1 MNDVVDRQPRVATRG
16 PIRELT
22 PPVRSERRGK
32 RQPPKP
38 QSLVQRGLTVACL
51 VAAGAA
57 LLPAGQMVLA
67 GLASYRAEL
76 ALQRWSSSGQPP
88 AEAKWQSTL
97 AAVKQAN
104 ALYPVASG
112 TYLEQLGQVYAW
124 KAFDQPAGADSARE
138 SRLAATQ
145 AYRQASAAR
154 PTWPNTWA
162 HLAHSKYA
170 LGEVDDEFAQ
180 ALRQAN
186 RWGPYR
192 PDVQLELASIGLR
205 AWPLLTHSQ
214 RVDAVTSARIAMD
227 SDNQTAT
234 ALFALAQANGLE
246 QTLCMSAANELGR
259 TRNYCTRGGNP

>member
-1 MNDVVDRQPRVATRG
+1 MNEVIDLPPVSTTS
-16 PIRELT
+16 ELT

-38 QSLVQRGLTVACL
+38 QTRMQRSLSVVCL
-51 VAAGAA
+51 VAAAGA
-57 LLPAGQMVLA
+57 LVPAAQMVLA

-76 ALQRWSSSGQPP
+76 SLQRWSTAGQPP
-88 AEAKWQSTL
+88 AEAKWQTTL
-97 AAVKQAN
+97 AAAKQAN

-112 TYLEQLGQVYAW
+112 TYLDQLGQVYAW
-124 KAFDQPAGADSARE
+124 KAFDQPSGGGSARE
-138 SRLAATQ
+138 SRLAAAQ
-145 AYRQASAAR
+145 AYRQATLAR

-180 ALRQAN
+180 ALKQAN
-186 RWGPYR
+186 HWGPYR

-205 AWPLLTHSQ
+205 AWPLLTQPQ
-214 RVDAVTSARIAMD
+214 RVDAITSARIAMD
-227 SDNQTAT
+227 SDNKTAN
-234 ALFALAQANGLE
+234 ALFTLAQATGLE
-246 QTLCMSAANELGR
+246 QTLCQSAANEPGR